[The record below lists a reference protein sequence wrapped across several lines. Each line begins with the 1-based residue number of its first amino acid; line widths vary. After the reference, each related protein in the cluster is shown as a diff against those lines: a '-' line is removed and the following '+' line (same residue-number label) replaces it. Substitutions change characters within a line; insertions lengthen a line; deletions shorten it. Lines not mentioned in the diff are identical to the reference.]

1 MSNLTEE
8 VVSEIKAMQDI
19 GMVLPANVFDVLKK
33 EDLDALKCMSVSEMA
48 DYVIMIASL
57 KE

>member
-8 VVSEIKAMQDI
+8 VLSEIKAMQDI
-19 GMVLPANVFDVLKK
+19 GMTLPENVFDVLKN